1 MTRASLSIAVTVTLL
16 GGCAPPVPLA
26 RGDADRVRAEPS
38 LPIVYVRSKPPW
50 VDCPNDEGR
59 QLWEFPA
66 SLYREPLS
74 ISAPVVLVSS
84 SGASPFQYVTGG
96 VWGTIVDEWT
106 RSLQT
111 PPMDPALATAR
122 RFLEVRSAAGDPIRW
137 GDPPLEVAGL
147 DPDALAS
154 RQGRGPVLVFDAVRW
169 VLVGCFYTYK
179 PWFNVR
185 ATLIDSGTGRTIWRE
200 TCGGT
205 YPGGW
210 PAEAWPSE
218 LDANGQELYARII
231 DQLAG
236 NCAAQLAASFS
247 PGPERAQ

>member
-1 MTRASLSIAVTVTLL
+1 M
-16 GGCAPPVPLA
+16 
-26 RGDADRVRAEPS
+26 
-38 LPIVYVRSKPPW
+38 PIVYVRSKPPW